1 MKAHRNDINHL
12 LVQNNYKFLGWQNG
26 WNHVFFEENHNITE
40 DESKIKSFGY
50 LKEEHPEYV
59 SCHEQNHKIDEVQVN
74 QRGSENVVSCDI
86 CKIYWKYDS
95 SD

>member
-1 MKAHRNDINHL
+1 MKAHKNDINYL
-12 LVQNNYKFLGWQNG
+12 LVQNNYKFLGWMNG
-26 WNHVFFEENHNITE
+26 WHHVYFDENHNVTE
-40 DESKIKSFGY
+40 DNKKAKSFGY
-50 LKEEHPEYV
+50 LEEDYPEYTN
-59 SCHEQNHKIDEVQVN
+59 CRKLGHKVDDIQCN